1 MGCDIVTLSCD
12 AYLPV
17 NIQWYNFSVL
27 SLWFSPMLENLQ
39 QMVILATV
47 GNEQNFTRAAERLGI
62 SKSQVSKQIRI
73 LEERL
78 GCQLVQRSTR
88 TVALTD
94 IGQQYSDYGQQLLD
108 IVNEAEAM
116 VAGYRNEIKGVL
128 RVGIA
133 QSFGNANITS
143 ALAEFQKAHPEL
155 ELEVSLFD
163 HRPNL
168 LEEGFDCWVA
178 IHEHPPEGMVAR
190 KLSDCQFVVVASP
203 EYLEKHGIPKT
214 PGDLRRHNCITY
226 QSRERK
232 YVNWEFTRDG
242 VHQSIRA
249 RGSYRIDNA
258 PAVLD
263 AAISGLG
270 IAYLATYLINDELET
285 GKLVRLLPEW
295 KADVE
300 LPIYAVYPRRKYL
313 APKVRSFID
322 FMSERMSVPPYRN
335 NNLLISQ

>member
-1 MGCDIVTLSCD
+1 
-12 AYLPV
+12 
-17 NIQWYNFSVL
+17 
-27 SLWFSPMLENLQ
+27 MLENLQ

-47 GNEQNFTRAAERLGI
+47 GHEQNFTRAAERLGI
-62 SKSQVSKQIRI
+62 SKSQVSKQIRF

-94 IGQQYSDYGQQLLD
+94 IGLQYCEYGQQLLD

-116 VAGYRNEIKGVL
+116 VAGYRNEVKGVL
-128 RVGIA
+128 RVGIG
-133 QSFGNANITS
+133 QSFGNSNITS
-143 ALAEFQKAHPEL
+143 ALAEFQKAHSDL

-190 KLSDCQFVVVASP
+190 KLSNCKFVVVASP
-203 EYLEKHGIPKT
+203 DYLAENSTPKV
-214 PGDLRRHNCITY
+214 PGDLRHHNCITY

-232 YVNWEFTRDG
+232 YINWEFTRDG

-249 RGSYRIDNA
+249 RGNYRIDNA
-258 PAVLD
+258 PAVLE
-263 AAISGLG
+263 AAKSGLG
-270 IAYLATYLINDELET
+270 IAYLATYLLTDEFET
-285 GKLVRLLPEW
+285 NKLVQLLPEW
-295 KADVE
+295 KADME

-313 APKVRSFID
+313 APKVRCFID
-322 FMSERMSVPPYRN
+322 FMSERMSQPPYRKMN
-335 NNLLISQ
+335 PIIENS

>member
-1 MGCDIVTLSCD
+1 
-12 AYLPV
+12 
-17 NIQWYNFSVL
+17 
-27 SLWFSPMLENLQ
+27 MLENLQ

-47 GNEQNFTRAAERLGI
+47 GHEQNFTRAAERLGI
-62 SKSQVSKQIRI
+62 SKSQVSKQIRF

-94 IGQQYSDYGQQLLD
+94 IGLQYAEYGQQLVD
-108 IVNEAEAM
+108 TVNEAEAM

-133 QSFGNANITS
+133 QSFGNGHITA
-143 ALAEFQKAHPEL
+143 ALAEFQKAHPDL

-190 KLSDCQFVVVASP
+190 KLSECEFAVVASP
-203 EYLEKHGIPKT
+203 AYIEQHGEPKT
-214 PGDLRRHNCITY
+214 PSDLRRHNCITY
-226 QSRERK
+226 QSRERQ
-232 YVNWEFTRDG
+232 YTNWEFSRDG
-242 VHQSIRA
+242 VNQSVPA
-249 RGSYRIDNA
+249 RGNYRIDNA

-263 AAISGLG
+263 AATAGLG
-270 IAYLATYLINDELET
+270 IAYLATYLITDEFDT
-285 GKLVRLLPEW
+285 NRLVRLLPEW
-295 KADVE
+295 KANVN

-322 FMSERMSVPPYRN
+322 FMAERMSVFPYSKPN
-335 NNLLISQ
+335 PILN

>member
-1 MGCDIVTLSCD
+1 
-12 AYLPV
+12 
-17 NIQWYNFSVL
+17 
-27 SLWFSPMLENLQ
+27 MLENLQ

-47 GNEQNFTRAAERLGI
+47 GHEQNFTRAAERLGI
-62 SKSQVSKQIRI
+62 SKSQVSKQIRF

-88 TVALTD
+88 AVALTD
-94 IGQQYSDYGQQLLD
+94 IGLQYAEYGQQLVD
-108 IVNEAEAM
+108 TVNEAEAM

-133 QSFGNANITS
+133 QSFGNIHITA
-143 ALAEFQKAHPEL
+143 ALAEFQKAHPDL

-190 KLSDCQFVVVASP
+190 KLSECEFVVVASP
-203 EYLEKHGIPKT
+203 EYIAEHGEPKT
-214 PGDLRRHNCITY
+214 PSELRRHNCITY
-226 QSRERK
+226 QSRERQ
-232 YVNWEFTRDG
+232 YINWEFSRDG
-242 VHQSIRA
+242 VNQSVPA
-249 RGSYRIDNA
+249 RGNYRIDNA

-263 AAISGLG
+263 AATAGVG
-270 IAYLATYLINDELET
+270 IAYLATYLITDEFDT
-285 GKLVRLLPEW
+285 NRLVRLLPEW
-295 KADVE
+295 KANVN

-322 FMSERMSVPPYRN
+322 FMADRMSVFPYN
-335 NNLLISQ
+335 KPNPILD

>member
-1 MGCDIVTLSCD
+1 
-12 AYLPV
+12 
-17 NIQWYNFSVL
+17 
-27 SLWFSPMLENLQ
+27 MLENLQ

-47 GNEQNFTRAAERLGI
+47 GHEQNFTRAAERLGI
-62 SKSQVSKQIRI
+62 SKSQVSKQIRF

-88 TVALTD
+88 AVALTD
-94 IGQQYSDYGQQLLD
+94 IGLQYAEYGQQLVD
-108 IVNEAEAM
+108 TVNEAEAM

-133 QSFGNANITS
+133 QSFGNIHITA
-143 ALAEFQKAHPEL
+143 ALAEFQKAHPDL

-190 KLSDCQFVVVASP
+190 KLAECEFAVVASP
-203 EYLEKHGIPKT
+203 DYIAEHGEPRT
-214 PGDLRRHNCITY
+214 PSELRRHNCITY
-226 QSRERK
+226 QSRERQ
-232 YVNWEFTRDG
+232 YINWEFSRDG
-242 VHQSIRA
+242 VNQSVPA
-249 RGSYRIDNA
+249 RGNYRIDNA

-263 AAISGLG
+263 AATAGLG
-270 IAYLATYLINDELET
+270 IAYLATYLITDEFDT
-285 GKLVRLLPEW
+285 NKLVRLLPEW
-295 KADVE
+295 KANVN

-322 FMSERMSVPPYRN
+322 FMADRMSVFPYSKPN
-335 NNLLISQ
+335 PILS

>member
-1 MGCDIVTLSCD
+1 MKLVE
-12 AYLPV
+12 A
-17 NIQWYNFSVL
+17 
-27 SLWFSPMLENLQ
+27 MLENLQ

-47 GNEQNFTRAAERLGI
+47 GHEQNFTRAAERLGI
-62 SKSQVSKQIRI
+62 SKSQVSKQIRY

-94 IGQQYSDYGQQLLD
+94 IGLQYSEYGQQLLD
-108 IVNEAEAM
+108 TVNEAEAM

-128 RVGIA
+128 RIGIA
-133 QSFGNANITS
+133 QSFGNMHITS
-143 ALAEFQKAHPEL
+143 LLAEFQKLHAEL

-190 KLSDCQFVVVASP
+190 RLADCHFMVVASP
-203 EYLEKHGIPKT
+203 AYLEEHGTPKV
-214 PGDLRRHNCITY
+214 PGDLRQHNCITY

-242 VHQSIRA
+242 VHQSVRA
-249 RGSYRIDNA
+249 RGNYRIDNA

-263 AAISGLG
+263 AAKSGLG
-270 IAYLATYLINDELET
+270 IAYLATYLLTNELEN
-285 GKLVRLLPEW
+285 GELIHLLPEW
-295 KADVE
+295 KADLE

-313 APKVRSFID
+313 APKVRAFID
-322 FMSERMSVPPYRN
+322 FMADRMSTSPYRTPN
-335 NNLLISQ
+335 PVLTDNQ

>member
-1 MGCDIVTLSCD
+1 
-12 AYLPV
+12 
-17 NIQWYNFSVL
+17 
-27 SLWFSPMLENLQ
+27 MLENLQ

-62 SKSQVSKQIRI
+62 SKSQVSKQIRF

-94 IGQQYSDYGQQLLD
+94 IGLQYSEYGQQLVD
-108 IVNEAEAM
+108 TVNEAEAM
-116 VAGYRNEIKGVL
+116 VAGYRDEVKGVL
-128 RVGIA
+128 RVGVA
-133 QSFGNANITS
+133 QSFGNSNITS
-143 ALAEFQKAHPEL
+143 ALAEFQKAHPDL

-190 KLSDCQFVVVASP
+190 RLANCNFVVVASP
-203 EYLEKHGIPKT
+203 EYLAEHGVPLL

-249 RGSYRIDNA
+249 RGNYRIDNA

-263 AAISGLG
+263 AATSGLG
-270 IAYLATYLINDELET
+270 IAYLSTYLITDELVNN
-285 GKLVRLLPEW
+285 KLVQLLPEW

-322 FMSERMSVPPYRN
+322 FMAERMAKPPFKELN
-335 NNLLISQ
+335 PITS

>member
-1 MGCDIVTLSCD
+1 
-12 AYLPV
+12 
-17 NIQWYNFSVL
+17 
-27 SLWFSPMLENLQ
+27 MLENLQ

-47 GNEQNFTRAAERLGI
+47 GHEQNFTRAAERLGI
-62 SKSQVSKQIRI
+62 SKSQVSKQIRF

-88 TVALTD
+88 AVALTD
-94 IGQQYSDYGQQLLD
+94 IGLQYAEYGQQLVD
-108 IVNEAEAM
+108 TVNEAEAM

-133 QSFGNANITS
+133 QSFGNIHITA
-143 ALAEFQKAHPEL
+143 ALAEFQKAHPDL

-190 KLSDCQFVVVASP
+190 KLAECEFAVVASP
-203 EYLEKHGIPKT
+203 DYIVEHGEPRT
-214 PGDLRRHNCITY
+214 PSELRRHNCITY
-226 QSRERK
+226 QSRERQ
-232 YVNWEFTRDG
+232 YINWEFSRDG
-242 VHQSIRA
+242 VNQSVPA
-249 RGSYRIDNA
+249 RGNYRIDNA

-263 AAISGLG
+263 AATAGLG
-270 IAYLATYLINDELET
+270 IAYLATYLITDEFDT
-285 GKLVRLLPEW
+285 NKLVRLLPEW
-295 KADVE
+295 KANVN

-322 FMSERMSVPPYRN
+322 FMADRMSVFPYSKPN
-335 NNLLISQ
+335 PILS